1 MAIYGTA
8 LLAACLLAGV
18 SAGMLLG
25 RAMGIDAD
33 IGGVGI
39 AMILL
44 VLGTEKLR
52 AIGKLG
58 RGSSEGITYW
68 SAMYIPI
75 VVAMAAGQ
83 NVMGALAGGAV
94 AIVAGAGSVAAC
106 FLLVGILSRSAKQAG
121 ESGAS
126 E

>member
-44 VLGTEKLR
+44 VLGTERLR
-52 AIGKLG
+52 ATGRLG
-58 RGSSEGITYW
+58 QETREGITYW

-83 NVMGALAGGAV
+83 NVMGALAGGVV
-94 AIVAGAGSVAAC
+94 AIMAGAGSVAAC
-106 FLLVGILSRSAKQAG
+106 FLLVGILSRSAKGIG